1 MDGATAYGTIRPP
14 MPLPRAIPALAAAVA
29 LAGCGGGEP
38 VAVVRA
44 GQVDVTLDD
53 FLIAPQD
60 VTARPGRLTFRVTD
74 RGRLVHSFHVQLPD
88 REPVKIAPLHPGESA
103 TASADLAPGQYRLV
117 CVESNHAELGMTGR
131 LVVR

>member
-1 MDGATAYGTIRPP
+1 
-14 MPLPRAIPALAAAVA
+14 MPLARAIAVLVTAAV
-29 LAGCGGGEP
+29 LPGCGGGEP
-38 VAVVRA
+38 VASVR
-44 GQVDVTLDD
+44 GGHVDVALDD

-60 VTARPGRLTFRVTD
+60 LTAPAGRITFTVAN

-88 REPVKIAPLHPGESA
+88 REPVKITPLQPGASA
-103 TASADLAPGQYRLV
+103 TRSAELAPGEYRLV

>member
-1 MDGATAYGTIRPP
+1 
-14 MPLPRAIPALAAAVA
+14 MPLPRAIAVLAAAVA

-38 VAVVRA
+38 VADVRG
-44 GQVDVTLDD
+44 GQVDVRLDD

-60 VTARPGRLTFRVTD
+60 LTARSGRVTFD
-74 RGRLVHSFHVQLPD
+74 VTNRGRLVHSFHVQLPD
-88 REPVKIAPLHPGESA
+88 REPVKITPLHPGQSA
-103 TASADLAPGQYRLV
+103 TATADLAPGEYRLV

>member
-1 MDGATAYGTIRPP
+1 
-14 MPLPRAIPALAAAVA
+14 MPLPRAIAVLVAAVA
-29 LAGCGGGEP
+29 FAGCGGGEP
-38 VAVVRA
+38 VASVRDGRA
-44 GQVDVTLDD
+44 DVRLDD

-60 VTARPGRLTFRVTD
+60 LTARAGRVTFAVTN

-88 REPVKIAPLHPGESA
+88 REPIKIAPLHPGES
-103 TASADLAPGQYRLV
+103 TSASADLAPGEYRLV

>member
-1 MDGATAYGTIRPP
+1 
-14 MPLPRAIPALAAAVA
+14 MPLPRAIAALAAAVA

>member
-1 MDGATAYGTIRPP
+1 
-14 MPLPRAIPALAAAVA
+14 MPLPRAIAALAAVVA
-29 LAGCGGGEP
+29 LAGCGGGAP
-38 VAVVRA
+38 VASVRDGRVA
-44 GQVDVTLDD
+44 VTLDD

-60 VTARPGRLTFRVTD
+60 ITARSGRVTFAVAD

-103 TASADLAPGQYRLV
+103 TATADLAPGEYRFV

>member
-1 MDGATAYGTIRPP
+1 
-14 MPLPRAIPALAAAVA
+14 MPLPRAIAVLVAAAA

-38 VAVVRA
+38 VASVRDGRA
-44 GQVDVTLDD
+44 DVTLDD
-53 FLIAPQD
+53 LLIAPQD
-60 VTARPGRLTFRVTD
+60 LTAQAGRVTFTVTN

-88 REPVKIAPLHPGESA
+88 RQPIKITPLQPGASA
-103 TASADLAPGQYRLV
+103 THSAELAPGEYRLV

>member
-1 MDGATAYGTIRPP
+1 MPLARATAV
-14 MPLPRAIPALAAAVA
+14 LVAAAV

-38 VAVVRA
+38 AANAKGGHVTI
-44 GQVDVTLDD
+44 TLDD
-53 FLIAPQD
+53 FLIKPQD
-60 VTARPGRLTFRVTD
+60 VTARAGRVTFAVTN

-88 REPVKIAPLHPGESA
+88 RQPVKLTRLQPGASA
-103 TASADLAPGQYRLV
+103 TATADLAPGEYRLV

>member
-1 MDGATAYGTIRPP
+1 
-14 MPLPRAIPALAAAVA
+14 MPLPRAIAVLVAAVA

-38 VAVVRA
+38 VASVRGGEA
-44 GQVDVTLDD
+44 AITLDD
-53 FLIAPQD
+53 FLIAPQNL
-60 VTARPGRLTFRVTD
+60 TARAGRVTFTVTN

-88 REPVKIAPLHPGESA
+88 REPVKITPLQPGQSA
-103 TASADLAPGQYRLV
+103 TASADLAPGEYRLV